1 MHYFYIHGF
10 ASSPASRKAAFFTEA
25 LARAKCVLH
34 CPDFNEPDFAT
45 LTVSRML
52 DQLASEASRLTPGPM
67 TVFGSSLGGFVALH
81 AAARR
86 SPRHPVAR
94 LVLLAPAFDF
104 ARNRTWLGAEGLE
117 RWRATNTLEVFHHG
131 YGEPRTIGYALNEDA
146 LQFDSYRV
154 TVDLPIL
161 IFQGR
166 QDEVVDPSTVE
177 RFARG
182 RRNVT
187 LRLLDDDHQLLTSL
201 GIIWRET
208 AAFLGLEQR

>member
-1 MHYFYIHGF
+1 MHYFYVHGF
-10 ASSPASRKAAFFTEA
+10 ASSPASRKAAFFRKA
-25 LARAKCVLH
+25 LTRAGCVLH

-52 DQLASEASRLTPGPM
+52 DQLAHEASRLTPGPM
-67 TVFGSSLGGFVALH
+67 TLFGSSLGGFVALH
-81 AAARR
+81 AAASP
-86 SPRHPVAR
+86 SPRHPVGR

-104 ARNRTWLGAEGLE
+104 ARNRKWLGAEGLE
-117 RWRATNTLEVFHHG
+117 GWRATDALEVFHHG
-131 YGEPRTIGYALNEDA
+131 YGEPRAIGYALNEDA

-187 LRLLDDDHQLLTSL
+187 LRLLDDDHQLLASL

-208 AAFLGLEQR
+208 AAFLGLKER